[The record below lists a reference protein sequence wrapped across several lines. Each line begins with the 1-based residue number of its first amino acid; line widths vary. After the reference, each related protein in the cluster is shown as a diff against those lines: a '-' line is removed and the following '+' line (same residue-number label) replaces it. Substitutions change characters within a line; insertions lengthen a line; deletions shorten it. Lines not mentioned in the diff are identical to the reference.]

1 MGPHNPSKGVFGAMS
16 TQGRQNSAA
25 MRSAM
30 QKCSHC
36 TNTDMLCKASIER
49 KNREV
54 ESIHLENMRLR
65 ATLGA
70 RDKEIKSLRDATLD
84 VETRAQLEAKD
95 RDIAQLTALVK
106 KLQGGRPMLH
116 RRVPSSHSHLSDH
129 TDVSWSDA
137 GLHSESWSEVG
148 SELDDNISEPPRSPV
163 AKCVEAPENHPNG
176 PLNQQDLN
184 NSMIEERML
193 VPPTAPIE
201 AGGE

>member
-1 MGPHNPSKGVFGAMS
+1 MGTVNPSKGVFGAMS

-65 ATLGA
+65 ATVSA

-84 VETRAQLEAKD
+84 ADSRAQLEAKD
-95 RDIAQLTALVK
+95 REIAHLTALVK
-106 KLQGGRPMLH
+106 KLQG
-116 RRVPSSHSHLSDH
+116 
-129 TDVSWSDA
+129 
-137 GLHSESWSEVG
+137 
-148 SELDDNISEPPRSPV
+148 
-163 AKCVEAPENHPNG
+163 
-176 PLNQQDLN
+176 
-184 NSMIEERML
+184 
-193 VPPTAPIE
+193 
-201 AGGE
+201 